1 MKVVFLETVEG
12 SGAMGEVRD
21 VANGYARNYLLP
33 RGFAAPATSSLLR
46 RAEELVR
53 IEEERQR
60 TQDEHAHELVG
71 KLDEVTLVMTA
82 RVGEQGRLY
91 GSVTSVD
98 IAEKAGEILG
108 EELDRRRVLLPEV
121 IRSVGLYTV
130 PLRLSRN
137 VIPEVRVV
145 VVDAEAPEGVEAAVQ
160 TLLAPPVEEPPAE
173 DVTTAEASAVNGS
186 SEPGAE
192 GVPESGDTISD
203 EPASDATEAASDASE
218 VATEEAET
226 TS

>member
-1 MKVVFLETVEG
+1 
-12 SGAMGEVRD
+12 
-21 VANGYARNYLLP
+21 
-33 RGFAAPATSSLLR
+33 
-46 RAEELVR
+46 
-53 IEEERQR
+53 
-60 TQDEHAHELVG
+60 
-71 KLDEVTLVMTA
+71 MTA

-137 VIPEVRVV
+137 VIPEVQVA

-160 TLLAPPVEEPPAE
+160 TLLAPPEEEEPTAE
-173 DVTTAEASAVNGS
+173 DVTTAEASTVDGS
-186 SEPGAE
+186 SDSGAE
-192 GVPESGDTISD
+192 GVPESGDTTSD
-203 EPASDATEAASDASE
+203 EPASDATEATSDASE
-218 VATEEAET
+218 AATEEAET
-226 TS
+226 PS